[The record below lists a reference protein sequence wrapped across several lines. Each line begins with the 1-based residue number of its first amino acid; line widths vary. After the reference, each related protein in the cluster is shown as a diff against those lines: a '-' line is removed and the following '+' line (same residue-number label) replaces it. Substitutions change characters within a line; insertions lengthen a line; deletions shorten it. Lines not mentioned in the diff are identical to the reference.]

1 MDKDTDL
8 FLRKIGNRE
17 YRNLEFRLK
26 ENQEN
31 WVDGYATTFNQS
43 YLLYE
48 SKNFKFYE
56 RVDSHAFDETDLS
69 DVIFQFD
76 HTGRVYARTSNN
88 TLKLSTDSKGLKVEA
103 YLGGTELGKQL
114 LEEIRGNYINKMS
127 YGYTVAEQKRESV
140 YDADKELTIVTRT
153 ILKVK
158 KVYDVSAV
166 SLPAN
171 DYTEISSRN
180 FCNGVIEEIQAER
193 LERSKKIKKIKLLCE
208 V

>member
-31 WVDGYATTFNQS
+31 WADGYATTFNQS
-43 YLLYE
+43 YLLCE
-48 SKNFKFYE
+48 SKNFKVYE
-56 RVDSHAFDETDLS
+56 RVDSHAFDEADLS